1 MLGRPA
7 SLLIDGPAGP
17 RALLMNGTR
26 QEIDRGTGRLNILA
40 FREMGAQVTLAG
52 PPTLI
57 PRGVEALGVEVRT
70 TLDDL
75 REGIALVDALP
86 ELDLADLQRDGLG
99 FLHERKR
106 LLGLLGRD
114 EVQQPALVLLA
125 PAAPIGEFAL
135 PFVDLFDGDAVLGR
149 LRRRVGRERSRGG
162 LRRLRAV
169 PLVDLAVE
177 REILVVHD
185 AKDHFTAVNIKCS
198 HRGCDLNYEKS
209 AQKFVCPCHGSEFD
223 LAGAA
228 LKGPATKPL
237 TNYHAELKGDEVM
250 VTVYGPNDTPP
261 ANATP
266 PPDTTHRIAM
276 PADSSGGFPADST
289 K

>member
-1 MLGRPA
+1 MNRRNFLET
-7 SLLIDGPAGP
+7 ICKAGAGILVAGAAVDLSNVKTLVA
-17 RALLMNGTR
+17 RARRVSPEVM
-26 QEIDRGTGRLNILA
+26 EIPINLEDA
-40 FREMGAQVTLAG
+40 
-52 PPTLI
+52 P
-57 PRGVEALGVEVRT
+57 
-70 TLDDL
+70 DL
-75 REGIALVDALP
+75 RPVGGSYHLSVE
-86 ELDLADLQRDGLG
+86 DL
-99 FLHERKR
+99 
-106 LLGLLGRD
+106 
-114 EVQQPALVLLA
+114 
-125 PAAPIGEFAL
+125 
-135 PFVDLFDGDAVLGR
+135 
-149 LRRRVGRERSRGG
+149 
-162 LRRLRAV
+162 
-169 PLVDLAVE
+169 E

-223 LAGAA
+223 LAGAP

-237 TNYHAELKGDEVM
+237 TYYHAELKGDEVM